1 MVRPI
6 RLRQALGSVASGVP
20 AAYIR
25 LPMNPPPQSRPYPS
39 AVDGSTQGARA
50 PASPRGSPEQRADAE
65 MDLVRRMQS
74 GDEQALGA
82 FYDRWFVVVSAVVAR
97 ILRSDGDVEDV
108 IEETFWQAW
117 RQADRFVEGRGSVQ
131 TWLLT
136 IARSRALDRL
146 RAARRRR
153 EESLDES
160 GALDAPPA
168 MDDAAASNAGDPS
181 LAVEHAERRRLVLA
195 ALADLPGEQ
204 RQALELGYFGGLS
217 QTEIAEHTGQ
227 PLGTVKTRMRLA
239 MQKLRER
246 LSMLR
251 EDTR

>member
-1 MVRPI
+1 M
-6 RLRQALGSVASGVP
+6 
-20 AAYIR
+20 
-25 LPMNPPPQSRPYPS
+25 
-39 AVDGSTQGARA
+39 
-50 PASPRGSPEQRADAE
+50 E
-65 MDLVRRMQS
+65 LVRRMQS

-82 FYDRWFVVVSAVVAR
+82 FYDRWFPVVSGVVAR

-160 GALDAPPA
+160 GALDAAPA
-168 MDDAAASNAGDPS
+168 GDDAPASSASDPS
-181 LAVEHAERRRLVLA
+181 FAVEHAERRRIVLA

-217 QTEIAEHTGQ
+217 QTEIAEQTGQ

-246 LSMLR
+246 LSVLR

>member
-1 MVRPI
+1 
-6 RLRQALGSVASGVP
+6 
-20 AAYIR
+20 
-25 LPMNPPPQSRPYPS
+25 MNPAPQSQPYPS
-39 AVDGSTQGARA
+39 TGDGSTQGATPGGSA
-50 PASPRGSPEQRADAE
+50 PPPADPPRPANGGGADADL
-65 MDLVRRMQS
+65 DLVRRMQA

-82 FYDRWFVVVSAVVAR
+82 FYDRWFPVVSGVVAR

-146 RAARRRR
+146 RAAKRRR
-153 EESLDES
+153 EESLDEP
-160 GALDAPPA
+160 GALDAASPV
-168 MDDAAASNAGDPS
+168 MDAVAPSSTNDPS

-217 QTEIAEHTGQ
+217 QTEIAEQTGQ

-246 LSMLR
+246 LAVLR